1 MQASRAGLGWA
12 GRETGGRDG
21 HGRVFAASDTLDLIE
36 RMIRKEIIRKML
48 LELETAIKPN

>member
-1 MQASRAGLGWA
+1 MGLGWA